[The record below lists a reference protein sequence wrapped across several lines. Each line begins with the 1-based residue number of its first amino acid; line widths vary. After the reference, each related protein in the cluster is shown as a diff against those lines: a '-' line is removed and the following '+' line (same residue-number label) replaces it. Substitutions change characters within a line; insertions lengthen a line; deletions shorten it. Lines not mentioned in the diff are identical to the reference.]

1 MSNVVSNLEFLV
13 KKIKLSIQ
21 ELNQDM
27 SKAKR
32 AELLEYQDR
41 LMDSLFE
48 ESGKIRETGELES
61 MENLLSEL
69 EEVRRQVLKR

>member
-1 MSNVVSNLEFLV
+1 MNNVVSNLEFLV

-48 ESGKIRETGELES
+48 ESEKIRETGELES

-69 EEVRRQVLKR
+69 EELKSTAK

>member
-1 MSNVVSNLEFLV
+1 MNKVTPNIDFLT
-13 KKIKLSIQ
+13 KKVLRSKE

-27 SKAKR
+27 SESKR

-48 ESGKIRETGELES
+48 ESARIRNTKDPEA
-61 MENLLSEL
+61 MECLLTRL
-69 EEVRRQVLKR
+69 EEIRG

>member
-32 AELLEYQDR
+32 TELLEYQDR

-48 ESGKIRETGELES
+48 ESGKIR
-61 MENLLSEL
+61 
-69 EEVRRQVLKR
+69 

>member
-1 MSNVVSNLEFLV
+1 MNNVVTNLEFLV

-27 SKAKR
+27 SKEKR
-32 AELLEYQDR
+32 AELLEYQNR

-48 ESGKIRETGELES
+48 ESAKIRKTGEPES
-61 MENLLSEL
+61 IENLISEL
-69 EEVRRQVLKR
+69 EEIRMQVTG

>member
-1 MSNVVSNLEFLV
+1 MNNVVTNLEFLA

-27 SKAKR
+27 SKEKR

-41 LMDSLFE
+41 LMDFLFE
-48 ESGKIRETGELES
+48 ESGKIKEVGEPEAMES
-61 MENLLSEL
+61 LLSEL
-69 EEVRRQVLKR
+69 EEIRSRVN

>member
-32 AELLEYQDR
+32 TELLEYQDR

-69 EEVRRQVLKR
+69 EEVRRQV

>member
-1 MSNVVSNLEFLV
+1 MNNVVTNLEFLA

-27 SKAKR
+27 SKEKR
-32 AELLEYQDR
+32 AELLEYQNR

-48 ESGKIRETGELES
+48 ESGKIRKTGEPES
-61 MENLLSEL
+61 IENLISEL
-69 EEVRRQVLKR
+69 EEIRMQVTG

>member
-32 AELLEYQDR
+32 TELLEYQDR

-69 EEVRRQVLKR
+69 EEVRRQVHL

>member
-69 EEVRRQVLKR
+69 EELKSTAK

>member
-13 KKIKLSIQ
+13 KKIKLSKE

-27 SKAKR
+27 SESKR

-48 ESGKIRETGELES
+48 ESGKIRKTNNLEDL
-61 MENLLSEL
+61 ENLLSKL
-69 EEVRRQVLKR
+69 EEVRN

>member
-1 MSNVVSNLEFLV
+1 MNNVVSNLEFLV

-69 EEVRRQVLKR
+69 EELKSTAK

>member
-1 MSNVVSNLEFLV
+1 MNKVTPNIDFLT
-13 KKIKLSIQ
+13 KKVLRSKE

-27 SKAKR
+27 SESKR

-48 ESGKIRETGELES
+48 ESARIRKTKDPEE
-61 MENLLSEL
+61 MECLLTRL
-69 EEVRRQVLKR
+69 EEIRG

>member
-1 MSNVVSNLEFLV
+1 MNNVVSNLEFLV
-13 KKIKLSIQ
+13 KKIKLSKE

-27 SKAKR
+27 SESKR

-48 ESGKIRETGELES
+48 ESGKIRKTNNLEDL
-61 MENLLSEL
+61 ENLLSKL
-69 EEVRRQVLKR
+69 EEVRN

>member
-1 MSNVVSNLEFLV
+1 MNKVTTNIDFLT
-13 KKIKLSIQ
+13 KKVLRSKE

-27 SKAKR
+27 SESKR

-48 ESGKIRETGELES
+48 ESDRITKTKK
-61 MENLLSEL
+61 L
-69 EEVRRQVLKR
+69 EEMEYLLTRLKEIRD